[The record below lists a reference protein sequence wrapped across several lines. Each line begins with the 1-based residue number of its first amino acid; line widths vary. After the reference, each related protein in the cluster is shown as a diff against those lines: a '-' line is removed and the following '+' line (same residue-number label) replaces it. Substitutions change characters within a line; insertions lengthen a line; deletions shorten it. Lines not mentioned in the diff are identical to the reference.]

1 MTQKQT
7 QQPDEQK
14 NLHESMPKYCG
25 HDPLAMRMRGG
36 SSLQQLIYRVESLE
50 EKLKSR
56 DPQNE
61 SFSEEVNAIDAKV
74 LVQLCDR
81 MDRMEKRLKERYAT
95 SEMLAVLDDLR
106 EANEAAKE
114 NLKAAQFIDQARQP
128 SAVNADPARMVIR
141 KESMPDLYTRI
152 EKLENVTH
160 NLAELI
166 SKMGSTSAGVTNGQ
180 QALNVML
187 QKEITQLNEKVEDL
201 QEEVANLQSQL
212 LP

>member
-7 QQPDEQK
+7 QQPKKGKD
-14 NLHESMPKYCG
+14 LHEFMTKYCG
-25 HDPLAMRMRGG
+25 HDPLAMRTRGG

-50 EKLKSR
+50 ER
-56 DPQNE
+56 
-61 SFSEEVNAIDAKV
+61 
-74 LVQLCDR
+74 
-81 MDRMEKRLKERYAT
+81 
-95 SEMLAVLDDLR
+95 
-106 EANEAAKE
+106 
-114 NLKAAQFIDQARQP
+114 LKAAEFIEQAWQP
-128 SAVNADPARMVIR
+128 SAVNADPAGMVIR
-141 KESMPDLYTRI
+141 KESMPDLYSRI